1 MNAHIN
7 EPRRSM
13 ANIACAVAMERGF
26 KLDDLR
32 NASRIQPIAQARQ
45 EAMLLM
51 VEAGFTTT
59 QIGRFLRRDHTTV
72 IHGARVARQRRLGDG
87 LGLGG

>member
-1 MNAHIN
+1 MNTTDQ
-7 EPRRSM
+7 PRRKM
-13 ANIACAVAMERGF
+13 ADIALAVAAGHGI

-32 NASRIQPIAQARQ
+32 NSSRARPITAARQ
-45 EAMLLM
+45 EAMLQM

-72 IHGARVARQRRLGDG
+72 VHGAQVARRRRLEERQRHE
-87 LGLGG
+87 